1 MKIKSTKVCRRKG
14 CDNEFKLY
22 RSTDKFCSAACAYVD
37 QQAKPKK
44 EVKAVKPIKK
54 ASDKR
59 KRETYLY
66 TQKKNIFLAL
76 PENKYCPVAR
86 AVFEGKINPK
96 EFEDSELAIQQEGY
110 FLATECH
117 HKAGRKGKLL
127 VYVPYFLAVSRKGHV
142 WIHSHPEQAY
152 KLGFS
157 IKASTVNL

>member
-14 CDNEFKLY
+14 CYNEFKLY
-22 RSTDKFCSAACAYVD
+22 RSTDKFCSAACAYAD

-59 KRETYLY
+59 KRESYLY

-76 PENKYCPVAR
+76 PENKYCPVAE
-86 AVFEGKINPK
+86 AVYQGKIPANQ
-96 EFEDSELAIQQEGY
+96 FQDSELVFNCSGY
-110 FLATECH
+110 FLTNQVH

-127 VYVPYFLAVSRKGHV
+127 NYVPYWLAVCQFGHD
-142 WIHSHPEQAY
+142 WIHANPEQAY